1 MKKKRFIGM
10 LPNLISGIRL
20 CMIPWILWACLKVK
34 NSLLAV
40 VLLIVSGLSD
50 ILDGQIA
57 RRWGAVSDLGK
68 ILDPVADKLTQGAVL
83 FCLLFRFPSMGIL
96 LGVLAVKELSV
107 GILGMI
113 ALRKCGKVHGAVW
126 HGKVTTVLLYTT
138 MGIHLL
144 WSTIPLWLSRSLT
157 GLCLGMMLLSAVLYA
172 QRNLRL
178 MKGNAEA

>member
-68 ILDPVADKLTQGAVL
+68 ILDPVADKATQFTL
-83 FCLLFRFPSMGIL
+83 IICL
-96 LGVLAVKELSV
+96 
-107 GILGMI
+107 
-113 ALRKCGKVHGAVW
+113 ALRYPILWYLVG
-126 HGKVTTVLLYTT
+126 
-138 MGIHLL
+138 HLL
-144 WSTIPLWLSRSLT
+144 
-157 GLCLGMMLLSAVLYA
+157 
-172 QRNLRL
+172 
-178 MKGNAEA
+178 